1 MDNALTVDLVLAG
14 ILLLGFIL
22 GARRGLVRGVMGL
35 VGVLVA
41 LVGAALL
48 SAQLTRPVT
57 DYVFPRVQERAVAYL
72 EERAAPRPASA
83 ADSADGAEAL
93 LPDELS
99 DAVDGLFDTL
109 RRFGVSDEAIDG
121 VAESLGQSAV
131 SAAERAAYAL
141 VESVVHAALYLV
153 SFLLLLLACRLL
165 MLALNEL
172 CALPLLWQVNLLGG
186 GALSL
191 IKLILLLFLLVA
203 LAPRFGV
210 TWFIDHA
217 EGTRLLAWFVN
228 NTPASILASLS

>member
-22 GARRGLVRGVMGL
+22 GARRGFVRGVMGL
-35 VGVLVA
+35 VSVILA

-48 SAQLTRPVT
+48 SAQLTEPVT

-83 ADSADGAEAL
+83 SDTADA
-93 LPDELS
+93 LS
-99 DAVDGLFDTL
+99 DDLSEAVGGLLDTL
-109 RRFGVSDEAIDG
+109 RRFGVSDETIDG
-121 VAESLGQSAV
+121 VVESVGQSAV
-131 SAAERAAYAL
+131 GAAERAAYAL
-141 VESVVHAALYLV
+141 VESVVHAALYLAL
-153 SFLLLLLACRLL
+153 FLLLLLACRLL
-165 MLALNEL
+165 TLALNEL

-191 IKLILLLFLLVA
+191 IKLVLLLFLLVA

-210 TWFIDHA
+210 TWFTDHA